1 MVAPI
6 FGNISALYF
15 VYRKAIHMYKFVTA
29 TIFLIV
35 CASCGDEDS
44 SSTGHGETSLN
55 SCDINM
61 DIAGIN
67 FHSCQEGLSV
77 IEFSCSFLSES
88 LQDSELEASAIF
100 QNEPCP
106 PGAILTC
113 PNDSL
118 AVTTYYYNLVDGATC
133 ESLSE

>member
-1 MVAPI
+1 M
-6 FGNISALYF
+6 
-15 VYRKAIHMYKFVTA
+15 
-29 TIFLIV
+29 
-35 CASCGDEDS
+35 CARCGDEDS
-44 SSTGHGETSLN
+44 SSTGHAETSLN

-67 FHSCQEGLSV
+67 FHSCQEGLTAV
-77 IEFSCSFLSES
+77 EFTCSFLSES

-118 AVTTYYYNLVDGATC
+118 AVTT
-133 ESLSE
+133 